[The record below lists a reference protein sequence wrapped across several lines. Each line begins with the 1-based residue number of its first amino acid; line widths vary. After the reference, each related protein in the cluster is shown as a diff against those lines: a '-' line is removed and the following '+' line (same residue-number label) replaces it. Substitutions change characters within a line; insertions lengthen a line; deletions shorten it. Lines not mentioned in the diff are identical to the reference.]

1 VSNLPLVLV
10 IDDEVQIR
18 RLLEVTIAA
27 NEFRVLLAENAEEG
41 LRTAAMHR
49 PDLIVMDLGL
59 PDLDGRV
66 LLGKLRDWY
75 EGPIIILSVR
85 SSESEIVSLLDAG
98 ADDYLVKPFRPFE
111 LLARMRVALRH
122 HDVPAS
128 EPVVRFGTV
137 EVNLASRVVRKKG
150 QEVKLTSTEYDL
162 LAIFARNV
170 GKILIHRYLLEQ
182 VWGALHAEE
191 TQYLRVYVAQ
201 LRKKLEDDPGQ
212 PRHFITESGVG
223 YRLIEEG

>member
-1 VSNLPLVLV
+1 VSNQPLVLV

-18 RLLEVTIAA
+18 RLLEATLAA

-41 LRTAAMHR
+41 LRTAAMYR

-59 PDLDGRV
+59 PDLEGKV
-66 LLGKLRDWY
+66 LLQKLREWY
-75 EGPIIILSVR
+75 ESPILILSVR

-122 HDVPAS
+122 HDVPTAG
-128 EPVVRFGTV
+128 PVVRFGNV
-137 EVNLASRVVRKKG
+137 EVDLAARIVRKKG

-162 LAIFARNV
+162 LAIFARNP

-182 VWGALHAEE
+182 VWGAPHAEE

-201 LRKKLEDDPGQ
+201 LRKKLEEDPGR
-212 PRHFITESGVG
+212 PKHFITESGVG
-223 YRLIEEG
+223 YRLVEEG